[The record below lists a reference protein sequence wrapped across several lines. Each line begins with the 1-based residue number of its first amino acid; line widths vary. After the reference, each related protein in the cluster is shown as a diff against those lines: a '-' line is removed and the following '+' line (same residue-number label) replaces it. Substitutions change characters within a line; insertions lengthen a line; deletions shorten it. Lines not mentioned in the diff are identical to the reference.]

1 MAQLADL
8 VEWSER
14 FLTAADFTDYA
25 PNGLQVA
32 GPEQVRRVVSGVT
45 ASQALI
51 DAAADRGADLLVV
64 HHGFFWKGEDPR
76 VVGMKYRRL
85 SRLLETG
92 IGLLAYHL
100 PLDAHGE
107 VGNAVGLGRALGW
120 QVEGPFAERNGGP
133 LGRVGS
139 LVEPATG
146 AELAA
151 ALEGALG
158 RPPLYIRGHDRPI
171 RRLAWAT
178 GAAEG
183 FIEEAAERGM
193 DAFVSGEISEP
204 TVHIAR
210 ECGIDYFAAGHH
222 ATETFGPDALGRRLA
237 MEFDLDHEFVDID
250 SPA

>member
-8 VEWSER
+8 VDWCDRYLAVS
-14 FLTAADFTDYA
+14 DFTDYA

-32 GPEQVRRVVSGVT
+32 GPESVQRVVSGVT

-51 DAAADRGADLLVV
+51 DGAAERGADLLVV

-85 SRLLETG
+85 SRLLEAG

-100 PLDAHGE
+100 PLDAHAE

-139 LVEPATG
+139 LTEPCSG
-146 AELAA
+146 EELAA
-151 ALEGALG
+151 SLGAVLG
-158 RPPLYIRGHDRPI
+158 RPPLHIRGHDRPI

-183 FIEEAAERGM
+183 FIEEAADRGM

-222 ATETFGPDALGRRLA
+222 ATETFGPHALARRLA
-237 MEFDLDHEFVDID
+237 EEFDLDHEFLDVD